1 MFVTVQ
7 EYARQQDISVQTVKR
22 RLRAGALRGYQAD
35 GVNGRWYIEV
45 EAAEASDI
53 SSSQAFDSEVSA
65 RVREL
70 EEQLGAAVQ
79 TIRVQNDLIYQLT
92 QKALPAPTGVPW
104 WRRAMP
110 WAS

>member
-7 EYARQQDISVQTVKR
+7 EYARQQAISVQTTKR
-22 RLRAGALRGYQAD
+22 RLKAGTLQGYQAD
-35 GVNGRWYIEV
+35 GVNGRWYIEI
-45 EAAEASDI
+45 EGGPASDI

-92 QKALPAPTGVPW
+92 QKALPASSSVSW